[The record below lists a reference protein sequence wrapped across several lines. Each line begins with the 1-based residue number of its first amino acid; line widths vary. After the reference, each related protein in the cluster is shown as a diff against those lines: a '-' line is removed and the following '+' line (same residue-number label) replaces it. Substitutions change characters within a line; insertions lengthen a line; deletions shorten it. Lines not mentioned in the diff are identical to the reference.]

1 MFSWILLLQMRFK
14 RLCKAN
20 ILMYIC
26 QEVRY
31 FSIGLSGQLLIYN
44 WNYGEL
50 SMLDISIVILLILC
64 HIIIIL
70 LVLRSQYLFTF
81 SYIVLILAWVIGGL
95 RARTTPWF
103 FGHFWK
109 CSEVVDNYFWRLSKM
124 AEKSR
129 GRSCSEPF
137 NYAWVGKGCEWAIR
151 SIGCYVN
158 KFLFRDEIQLFVS
171 FFVIK

>member
-1 MFSWILLLQMRFK
+1 MTLNLYVSVVFTCTVFSWILLLQMRFN

-31 FSIGLSGQLLIYN
+31 FSTGLSGQLLIYN

-50 SMLDISIVILLILC
+50 SMLEISIVILLILC

-81 SYIVLILAWVIGGL
+81 SYIVLILAWVIMLGL
-95 RARTTPWF
+95 
-103 FGHFWK
+103 
-109 CSEVVDNYFWRLSKM
+109 V
-124 AEKSR
+124 
-129 GRSCSEPF
+129 
-137 NYAWVGKGCEWAIR
+137 KG
-151 SIGCYVN
+151 VN
-158 KFLFRDEIQLFVS
+158 GLLEFQNFYLGMKFSFLFPFLW
-171 FFVIK
+171 

>member
-1 MFSWILLLQMRFK
+1 MTLNLYVSVVFTCTLFSWILLLQMRFK

-31 FSIGLSGQLLIYN
+31 FSTGLSGQLLIYN
-44 WNYGEL
+44 WNYDEL
-50 SMLDISIVILLILC
+50 SMLEISIVILLILC
-64 HIIIIL
+64 HTIIIL

-81 SYIVLILAWVIGGL
+81 SYIVLILAWVII
-95 RARTTPWF
+95 T
-103 FGHFWK
+103 
-109 CSEVVDNYFWRLSKM
+109 
-124 AEKSR
+124 
-129 GRSCSEPF
+129 
-137 NYAWVGKGCEWAIR
+137 WVGKGCEWVIR